1 MFHFN
6 HKIAHSQITT
16 GIPIWCFVVL
26 FVYKLAGEHELSAM
40 NEVSPGLWIT
50 NVDSASNM
58 DALRKLQV
66 THLID
71 LRSETNGDTTI
82 PPNCCY
88 HKAPEEF
95 RG

>member
-1 MFHFN
+1 
-6 HKIAHSQITT
+6 
-16 GIPIWCFVVL
+16 
-26 FVYKLAGEHELSAM
+26 M

-50 NVDSASNM
+50 NADSASNM

-71 LRSETNGDTTI
+71 LRSKADGAAI

-95 RG
+95 RGAHKNRLD